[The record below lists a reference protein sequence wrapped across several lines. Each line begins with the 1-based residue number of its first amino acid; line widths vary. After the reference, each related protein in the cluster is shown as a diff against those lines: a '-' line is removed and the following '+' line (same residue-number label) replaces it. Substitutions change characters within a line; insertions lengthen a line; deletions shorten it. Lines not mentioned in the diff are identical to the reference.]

1 MTSPEDVIYW
11 ARKLTGRT
19 YLFGGELT
27 GATPGPCDCSE
38 LVEYA
43 CRNAGAPITD
53 GSWLQFQACD
63 TAGLRVPFDRARRTP
78 GALLFMSRT
87 PAYPP
92 PDGRNGIYHVA
103 IVTNHNETI
112 EACCSNGDRIGPRRI
127 DGRTW
132 YPWGGLIPGVTYPEG
147 DGDMLSDDDKQW
159 ILDNLPRAMLNR
171 HTWPYQDNDPELGA
185 QGHLSRIRR
194 QLDQVVKLLRE
205 QP

>member
-63 TAGLRVPFDRARRTP
+63 TAGLRIPFDRARRTP

-87 PAYPP
+87 LDLPA
-92 PDGRNGIYHVA
+92 
-103 IVTNHNETI
+103 
-112 EACCSNGDRIGPRRI
+112 PRRPQ
-127 DGRTW
+127 R
-132 YPWGGLIPGVTYPEG
+132 
-147 DGDMLSDDDKQW
+147 
-159 ILDNLPRAMLNR
+159 
-171 HTWPYQDNDPELGA
+171 
-185 QGHLSRIRR
+185 HLSRGDRHQPQRDHRGVLLERGPHRPATHRR
-194 QLDQVVKLLRE
+194 PHLVPVGWAHPRCHLPGRRRGHALRR
-205 QP
+205 